1 MLIVHKIQLVPN
13 NKQAGYFAQ
22 ASGVSRFAY
31 NWALAEWKRQFEV
44 GEKPNEMK
52 LRKQLNSI
60 KREEFPWM
68 LNVTKSAPQQ
78 AIKNLGTA
86 FTHFFKGQGG
96 YPKFKKK
103 GLHDSFRADNGPV
116 AKGSDAV
123 QVDGERIK
131 LAKIGWVRM
140 REAVRFSGQI
150 KSAVVSRKAGRW
162 YVAIAVDTDNLP
174 HTRKSQACVGVDL
187 GINTLAMLS
196 TGERVENPKAHQKAL
211 KRLRFLNKEL
221 ARRQRGSKNWLK
233 TKAKLAKAH
242 HRIACVRND
251 TIHKF
256 TTELVLNNDL
266 IGIEDLNVKG
276 MMRNG
281 RLARSLADVSFGEI
295 RRQLTYKAG
304 WYDSELVIYP
314 RFKASSKACCEC
326 GAIHDMPLSKRVMSC
341 PCGNKIDR
349 DWNAAINIKNYAVSS
364 TACGG
369 DSAGLSE
376 GSISETMPVK
386 QEANIY
392 LALES
397 IS

>member
-1 MLIVHKIQLVPN
+1 MLIVHKIQLAPN

-31 NWALAEWKRQFEV
+31 NWALAEWKRQYEA
-44 GEKPNEMK
+44 GEKPNETK
-52 LRKQLNSI
+52 LRKQLNSV
-60 KREEFPWM
+60 KRGEFPWM

-86 FTHFFKGQGG
+86 FTRFFKGQGG

-116 AKGSDAV
+116 AKGGDAV
-123 QVDGERIK
+123 LVEGKRIK

-140 REAVRFSGQI
+140 TECVRFTGGI
-150 KSAVVSRKAGRW
+150 KSAVVSQKAGRW
-162 YVAIAVDTDNLP
+162 YVAITVDTDNLP
-174 HTRKSQACVGVDL
+174 HTRQSQACVGVDL
-187 GINTLAMLS
+187 GIDTLAMLS
-196 TGERVENPKAHQKAL
+196 TGESIENPKAHQKAL
-211 KRLRFLNKEL
+211 KRIRFLNKEL
-221 ARRQRGSKNWLK
+221 SRRKKGSSNWHK

-242 HRIACVRND
+242 HRVACVRND

-276 MMRNG
+276 MMRNS

-295 RRQLTYKAG
+295 RRQLAYKAD
-304 WYDSELVIYP
+304 WYGSELVVYP
-314 RFKASSKACCEC
+314 RFKPSSKMCCEC
-326 GAIHDMPLSKRVMSC
+326 GAIHDMPLSKRVMDCS
-341 PCGNKIDR
+341 CGNKIDR
-349 DWNAAINIKNYAVSS
+349 DLNAAINIKNYAVSS

-369 DSAGLSE
+369 DSAGLLD

-386 QEANIY
+386 QETNLY
-392 LALES
+392 LALDN